1 MAIMRESLVQHF
13 AKLQPGRTAMATY
26 LLGLLVI
33 AESLFCHNQRYVV
46 FNQVT

>member
-1 MAIMRESLVQHF
+1 MAIVREPLAQQFAELQLV
-13 AKLQPGRTAMATY
+13 RTAMATY
-26 LLGLLVI
+26 LPGLLVV